1 MTPPYARADHAS
13 QLFLCTLHSGVVFD
27 DMLSR
32 GVKELCIVRAAELM
46 ATRAVDD
53 AHGAPENG
61 VDGVDAAMRQ
71 LAATTTALDRQRI
84 SPILLIERIG
94 VNTKCLSAN

>member
-1 MTPPYARADHAS
+1 
-13 QLFLCTLHSGVVFD
+13 
-27 DMLSR
+27 MLSR

-61 VDGVDAAMRQ
+61 VDGVDGVDAAMRRSLQ
-71 LAATTTALDRQRI
+71 LLRRLTASGFRLFY
-84 SPILLIERIG
+84 
-94 VNTKCLSAN
+94 